1 MESIITNQDNVRK
14 HNLESLRED
23 KKLSFSERVLSVV
36 LGTMITVRSLKRNP
50 LKRPLK
56 LLTGSYL
63 LYRGLTGT
71 CKLSQKLNCTDSHH
85 KSTAVNVQSEIIVNK
100 PREEVYAYWRYLAN
114 LPNFMK
120 YIKRV
125 EEKNDTMSRWELE
138 LPWGSDIL
146 RWDTVLI
153 KDKPNQLI
161 GWHSQ
166 PNSVVEN
173 SGKVEF
179 SDVVSGVG
187 TVINL
192 VVTYHAPAGQI
203 GRSVANLF
211 TPAFEKL
218 LESDLRNFKEL
229 IETGQL
235 TTIEFY

>member
-14 HNLESLRED
+14 HNLESSQD
-23 KKLSFSERVLSVV
+23 NKQLSFSERAVSVV
-36 LGTMITVRSLKRNP
+36 LGAMIIARSFRRNP

-63 LYRGLTGT
+63 LYRGVTGK
-71 CKLSQKLNCTDSHH
+71 CKLSQKLDCTDSCHR
-85 KSTAVNVQSEIIVNK
+85 SNAINVQSEIIVNK

-120 YIKRV
+120 YIKSV
-125 EEKNDTMSRWELE
+125 EEKTDTISHWEFE
-138 LPWGSDIL
+138 LPWGSDVL
-146 RWDTVLI
+146 SWNTVLV
-153 KDKPNQLI
+153 KDEPNQLI

-166 PNSVVEN
+166 PNAVVEN

-179 SDVVSGVG
+179 SDVVGGVG
-187 TVINL
+187 TIINL

-203 GRSVANLF
+203 GRNVANLF
-211 TPAFEKL
+211 TPTFEKL
-218 LESDLRNFKEL
+218 LGSDLRNFKEL

-235 TTIEFY
+235 TTIESY